1 MPCEHC
7 GSEDCRWIPPATRAR
22 LHCAHEWLCAA
33 CVDQSVDELEEE
45 DLRMIGY
52 LDYGPVS

>member
-7 GSEDCRWIPPATRAR
+7 GSADCRWIPPATRAR
-22 LHCAHEWLCAA
+22 LHCAHEFLCAA

-45 DLRMIGY
+45 DLRLIGY